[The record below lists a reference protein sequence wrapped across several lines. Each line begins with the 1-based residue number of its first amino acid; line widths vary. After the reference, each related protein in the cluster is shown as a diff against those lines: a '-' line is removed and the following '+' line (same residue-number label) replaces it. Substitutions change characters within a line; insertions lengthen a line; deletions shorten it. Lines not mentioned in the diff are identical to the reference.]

1 MNNLANETSP
11 YLLQHAHNP
20 VDWYAW
26 GQDALDKAL
35 SENKPILVSIGYS
48 ACHWCHVME
57 RESFENE
64 TVAEVMNEFFVN
76 IKIDREERPDIDAIY
91 MDAVQAM
98 GIRGGWPLNVF
109 LMPDGKPFYGG
120 TYFPKHKW
128 IDVLN
133 AVNEGFEN
141 KQDALQESAE
151 GFTQNMLI
159 SESEKYGLNDDEND
173 YSVEDLN
180 TMYQKIAFSFD
191 NEWGGVGGSPKFPMP
206 SVYQFLLR
214 YYEISKN
221 PAALNHINLSL
232 QKIASGGIYDQLKG
246 GFSRYSVD
254 AEWFAPHFEKM
265 LYDNGQL
272 LSIYSE
278 AYLLTKNEQ
287 FKEVVYETINWVKTE
302 MTSQDGGFYSALDA
316 DSEGV
321 EGKFYTW
328 TFAEIQAILGADAK
342 DFCKAYQ
349 ITEHGNWEE
358 GVNILWKKDGFL
370 NEKFASQIEKLML
383 VRAKRIRPGLDDKI
397 LCSWNGL
404 MLRGLV
410 DAYRVF
416 GEKDFL
422 DLALENAQF
431 IADVFVQ
438 GEELYHSFKN
448 GKLKILGFLE
458 DYASVIDAFTALYQV
473 TFDENWLHLAEL
485 LTIHTYK
492 NFYDQTDHFFF
503 FTDNDAE
510 DLIARKKEIFDNV
523 VSSSNSMMARNY
535 YTLGVLL
542 DREDFVKLSQKMLSK
557 MRKLLITNIDYLTN
571 WGCLVAQN
579 VSPTIE
585 IAIVGEKYQEFRAE
599 LELYFK
605 TNKVICGT
613 KEWSDLPLLENR
625 TAPEGETL
633 IFICQNKTCQLPVK
647 SVAEAVVQLSVI
659 NLFADLKS

>member
-173 YSVEDLN
+173 YSMEDLN
-180 TMYQKIAFSFD
+180 TMYEKIAFSFD

-272 LSIYSE
+272 LSVYSE

-287 FKEVVYETINWVKTE
+287 FKEVVYETIHWVKTE

-328 TFAEIQAILGADAK
+328 TFDEIQDILGADAK

-383 VRAKRIRPGLDDKI
+383 VRSKRIRPG
-397 LCSWNGL
+397 
-404 MLRGLV
+404 
-410 DAYRVF
+410 
-416 GEKDFL
+416 
-422 DLALENAQF
+422 
-431 IADVFVQ
+431 
-438 GEELYHSFKN
+438 
-448 GKLKILGFLE
+448 
-458 DYASVIDAFTALYQV
+458 
-473 TFDENWLHLAEL
+473 
-485 LTIHTYK
+485 
-492 NFYDQTDHFFF
+492 
-503 FTDNDAE
+503 
-510 DLIARKKEIFDNV
+510 
-523 VSSSNSMMARNY
+523 
-535 YTLGVLL
+535 
-542 DREDFVKLSQKMLSK
+542 
-557 MRKLLITNIDYLTN
+557 
-571 WGCLVAQN
+571 
-579 VSPTIE
+579 
-585 IAIVGEKYQEFRAE
+585 
-599 LELYFK
+599 
-605 TNKVICGT
+605 
-613 KEWSDLPLLENR
+613 
-625 TAPEGETL
+625 
-633 IFICQNKTCQLPVK
+633 
-647 SVAEAVVQLSVI
+647 
-659 NLFADLKS
+659 

>member
-26 GQDALDKAL
+26 GQEALEKARY
-35 SENKPILVSIGYS
+35 ENKPILVSIGYS

-141 KQDALQESAE
+141 KQEALQESAE

-159 SESEKYGLNDDEND
+159 SESEKYGLNEDESD
-173 YSVEDLN
+173 YSIEDLN
-180 TMYQKIAFSFD
+180 AMYEKIAFSFD
-191 NEWGGVGGSPKFPMP
+191 HEWGGVGSSPKFPMP

-221 PAALNHINLSL
+221 PDALKHINLSL

-254 AEWFAPHFEKM
+254 GEWFAPHFEKM

-272 LSIYSE
+272 LSLYSE

-287 FKEVVYETINWVKTE
+287 YREVVYETINWVKSE
-302 MTSQDGGFYSALDA
+302 MTSPEGGFYSALDA

-328 TFAEIQAILGADAK
+328 TYTEIQNVLGKEAN

-349 ITEHGNWEE
+349 ITEQGNWEE

-370 NEKFASQIEKLML
+370 NEKFASQIEKLMSI
-383 VRAKRIRPGLDDKI
+383 RAKRVRPGLDDKI

-404 MLRGLV
+404 MLRGLI
-410 DAYRVF
+410 DAYSVF
-416 GEKDFL
+416 GEKEFL
-422 DLALENAQF
+422 DLAIENAQF
-431 IADVFVQ
+431 ISEVFVQ
-438 GEELYHSFKN
+438 EEELYHSFKN

-492 NFYDQTDHFFF
+492 NFYDPYDHFFY

-542 DREDFVKLSQKMLSK
+542 DREDFIKLSQKMLAK

-571 WGCLVAQN
+571 WGCLVAQT

-599 LELYFK
+599 IEQNFK

-625 TAPEGETL
+625 AAAEGETL
-633 IFICQNKTCQLPVK
+633 IFICQNKTCLLPVK
-647 SVAEAVVQLSVI
+647 SVAEAVAQLSAI
-659 NLFADLKS
+659 N

>member
-26 GQDALDKAL
+26 GQEALDKAL

-173 YSVEDLN
+173 YSLEDLN
-180 TMYQKIAFSFD
+180 TMYEKIAFSFD
-191 NEWGGVGGSPKFPMP
+191 SEWGGVGGSPKFPMP

-254 AEWFAPHFEKM
+254 NEWFAPHFEKM

-272 LSIYSE
+272 LSVYSE
-278 AYLLTKNEQ
+278 AYLLIKNEQ

-416 GEKDFL
+416 GEKEFL

-431 IADVFVQ
+431 IAEVFVQ

-523 VSSSNSMMARNY
+523 VSSSNSMMAKNY

-585 IAIVGEKYQEFRAE
+585 IAIVGEKYQEFRVE
-599 LELYFK
+599 LEHYFK

-625 TAPEGETL
+625 TAPEDETL
-633 IFICQNKTCQLPVK
+633 IFVCQNKTCQLPVK

-659 NLFADLKS
+659 N